1 MGPVRRRLTAA
12 AALLLPSSAAQ
23 AETCAQLRPDWTA
36 AAGPQT
42 AWAETTYILASPPSL
57 ALAALLLLALIFPR
71 LWLTLPTT
79 LLTLAFAALLF
90 VSRQAPMAAAAQT
103 EGCLAT
109 ATPAIAALTL
119 AAILTLARA
128 LYARRR

>member
-1 MGPVRRRLTAA
+1 
-12 AALLLPSSAAQ
+12 
-23 AETCAQLRPDWTA
+23 
-36 AAGPQT
+36 
-42 AWAETTYILASPPSL
+42 
-57 ALAALLLLALIFPR
+57 
-71 LWLTLPTT
+71 
-79 LLTLAFAALLF
+79 
-90 VSRQAPMAAAAQT
+90 MAAAAQT

>member
-12 AALLLPSSAAQ
+12 LTLLPATAH

-42 AWAETTYILASPPSL
+42 AWAESAYILASPPSL
-57 ALAALLLLALIFPR
+57 ALAALLALALAFPR
-71 LWLTLPTT
+71 LWLALPVT
-79 LLTLAFAALLF
+79 LLTLAFAALLYI
-90 VSRQAPMAAAAQT
+90 SREAPTAIAAQT

-109 ATPAIAALTL
+109 ATPAIATLTL

-128 LYARRR
+128 LHARRR

>member
-12 AALLLPSSAAQ
+12 AALLLPGAAQ